1 MSLQPTIQ
9 ISHRQVGPGHPAFL
23 VAEIGANHEGDLGR
37 ALELVGEA
45 GRAGADAV
53 KFQSFLAA
61 NFLTR
66 SNPGFAELQRLEMPR
81 DWYPTLR
88 EACDEAGVLMFST
101 ATNEV
106 TLGWMEE
113 LGLPC
118 YKVASAHVTYYPLL
132 EHTAR
137 LGKPMIL
144 STGFSTLPEITR
156 AVETIADAGN
166 RQLAVL
172 HCVGDYPMRPA
183 DANLRMMATLR
194 GMFGCPVG
202 YSDHAIGPTVSL
214 AAAAMGADIIEKHFT
229 FDRSQPGDDHRIAL
243 EPSELADLVAAVRDI
258 EAARGSAVKSL
269 TVGEQAARSE
279 VRRTLH
285 AAADIPAGTP
295 LTQELVAVV
304 RPSDG
309 LAPELLPVVLG
320 RPTRVALTE
329 GQPITWQVV

>member
-1 MSLQPTIQ
+1 MDADREVEGRARQPTIQ
-9 ISHRQVGPGHPAFL
+9 IGHRQVGPGHPAFL
-23 VAEIGANHEGDLGR
+23 GAEIGANHEGDLGR

-137 LGKPMIL
+137 LATPA
-144 STGFSTLPEITR
+144 TGSWRCCTASVTTR
-156 AVETIADAGN
+156 
-166 RQLAVL
+166 
-172 HCVGDYPMRPA
+172 C
-183 DANLRMMATLR
+183 
-194 GMFGCPVG
+194 
-202 YSDHAIGPTVSL
+202 
-214 AAAAMGADIIEKHFT
+214 
-229 FDRSQPGDDHRIAL
+229 
-243 EPSELADLVAAVRDI
+243 
-258 EAARGSAVKSL
+258 
-269 TVGEQAARSE
+269 
-279 VRRTLH
+279 
-285 AAADIPAGTP
+285 
-295 LTQELVAVV
+295 V
-304 RPSDG
+304 RPT
-309 LAPELLPVVLG
+309 
-320 RPTRVALTE
+320 PTCE
-329 GQPITWQVV
+329 